1 MKYNINLPDNHI
13 RGLSSS
19 LMVVEKSLSEMQDLF
34 LKQNDACCYEVVK
47 DVNNDVI
54 EKNIS
59 VILEAKTLICELAS
73 KYGTSREEQSLQRI
87 IDAKRAKI
95 WEILTDSLS
104 RKIKGYGTF
113 PKKYADEY
121 DSDIGK
127 LIEIT
132 NKINYSSF

>member
-1 MKYNINLPDNHI
+1 MNYNILLPDNHI

-19 LMVVEKSLSEMQDLF
+19 LMLVEKSLSEMQDLF

-47 DVNNDVI
+47 DVDNDVI
-54 EKNIS
+54 AKNIS
-59 VILEAKTLICELAS
+59 VVREAKTLICELAD
-73 KYGTSREEQSLQRI
+73 KYGTVREEQSLQRI
-87 IDAKRAKI
+87 IDAKRTKI
-95 WEILTDSLS
+95 WEILKDSLS

-121 DSDIGK
+121 DYDIGK

>member
-1 MKYNINLPDNHI
+1 MNYNIHLPDNHI
-13 RGLSSS
+13 RGLSSI
-19 LMVVEKSLSEMQDLF
+19 LMLVEKSLSEMQDLF

-47 DVNNDVI
+47 DVDNDVI
-54 EKNIS
+54 AKNIS
-59 VILEAKTLICELAS
+59 VIREAETLICELAI
-73 KYGTSREEQSLQRI
+73 KYGTAREEQSLQRI
-87 IDAKRAKI
+87 IDAKRTKI

-104 RKIKGYGTF
+104 RKIIGYGTF